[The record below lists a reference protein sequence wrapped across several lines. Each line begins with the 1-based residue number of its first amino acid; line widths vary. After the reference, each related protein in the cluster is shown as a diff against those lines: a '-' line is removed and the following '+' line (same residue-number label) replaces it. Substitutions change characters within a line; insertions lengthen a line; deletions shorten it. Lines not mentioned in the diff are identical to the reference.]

1 MTAEIL
7 LEFLEKNNVDYL
19 TIQHSPAYTAQEI
32 AASAGIPGKEL
43 AKSVIVKVDGELAM
57 AVLPASFGVN
67 FQKLKKAVGGRQV
80 ELAAE
85 DEFKDQFPD
94 CELGAMPPFGNLYGL
109 EVYVD
114 ESLAEDQDIA
124 FNACRHSELIKMSY
138 LDFEALVKPTVVNF
152 TRPSL
157 QRDIA

>member
-1 MTAEIL
+1 MA
-7 LEFLEKNNVDYL
+7 
-19 TIQHSPAYTAQEI
+19 H
-32 AASAGIPGKEL
+32 
-43 AKSVIVKVDGELAM
+43 AKK
-57 AVLPASFGVN
+57 
-67 FQKLKKAVGGRQV
+67 V
-80 ELAAE
+80 ELATE
-85 DEFKDQFPD
+85 EEFESLFPKS
-94 CELGAMPPFGNLYGL
+94 EIGAMPPFGNLYGL

-124 FNACRHSELIKMSY
+124 FNACRHSELIQMSY